1 MGNPVKRY
9 GPTEK
14 RLGRALIFDLAI
26 DYITSLENEVKKQRM
41 DSDKQ
46 RHQLKDME
54 HKMQQMNEQL
64 QRLKHQGSYPPPP
77 NAVPQSPLNYN
88 GHYTNGID
96 AASEPARTLPPLM
109 NGAMQGVQYS
119 DDRR

>member
-1 MGNPVKRY
+1 
-9 GPTEK
+9 
-14 RLGRALIFDLAI
+14 I

-41 DSDKQ
+41 DSEKQ

-64 QRLKHQGSYPPPP
+64 QRLKRQGSYPPPP

-88 GHYTNGID
+88 AHYTNGID
-96 AASEPARTLPPLM
+96 TASEPARTLPPLM

>member
-1 MGNPVKRY
+1 MLTSY
-9 GPTEK
+9 
-14 RLGRALIFDLAI
+14 LAI
-26 DYITSLENEVKKQRM
+26 DYITSLETQVKQQRL

-46 RHQLKDME
+46 RHQLQDME

-64 QRLKHQGSYPPPP
+64 QRLQHQGSYPPPP
-77 NAVPQSPLNYN
+77 TAMPQSPLNYSAHYAN
-88 GHYTNGID
+88 GFD

-119 DDRR
+119 EERR